1 MNHNRKNVTVTADTI
16 NTLKQIQIQKRKM
29 QLGAKEGE
37 IKE

>member
-1 MNHNRKNVTVTADTI
+1 
-16 NTLKQIQIQKRKM
+16 M